1 MHWDS
6 CPSGLATQRQGTRHA
21 RHHDAARS
29 CLSSALPVTPPRK
42 EISEQGRHM
51 KFSDEI
57 LKCQEHRKC
66 YGCCSAQHA
75 RGAAVLLPPG
85 AAACC
90 CCPPAAWCSLPHP
103 CRAPHHGSSL
113 HLRTGPAR
121 RPQTGGSRC
130 TSRSLCSAASLGT
143 RAAWPPPHWQHRRS
157 GPRPAGPPTTP
168 ADRLSGCG

>member
-1 MHWDS
+1 MAAARALRSMHWDS

-85 AAACC
+85 AVACC

-113 HLRTGPAR
+113 HFRTGPAR
-121 RPQTGGSRC
+121 RHQPFTVFGCLSGYSCCMAATTLAAPQERPT
-130 TSRSLCSAASLGT
+130 
-143 RAAWPPPHWQHRRS
+143 PS
-157 GPRPAGPPTTP
+157 GPTHHS
-168 ADRLSGCG
+168 SG